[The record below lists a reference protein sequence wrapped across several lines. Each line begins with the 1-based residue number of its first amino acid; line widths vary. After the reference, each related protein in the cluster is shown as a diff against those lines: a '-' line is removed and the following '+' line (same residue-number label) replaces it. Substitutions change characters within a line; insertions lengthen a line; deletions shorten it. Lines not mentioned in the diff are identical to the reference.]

1 VGPLRATWERWKKIA
16 HAVGVVQTR
25 GLMLLLF
32 ALVAVPTGVM
42 MRLSGDRLRLKQPKD
57 GNWVPHEHQD
67 QNIDSARRQF

>member
-1 VGPLRATWERWKKIA
+1 
-16 HAVGVVQTR
+16 
-25 GLMLLLF
+25 MLLLF